1 MKTVGALLSGLA
13 MFLVWVNFATGAP
26 DQPHMRAAIELLQA
40 AKKAEMPL
48 PMLNAAR
55 KHIRQASPNKKGER
69 GDALAAVNEAI
80 ALATVGDRQK
90 MEQKVN
96 HAIAQLHSGMAKAK

>member
-1 MKTVGALLSGLA
+1 MKTIVAILSGLLILFGA
-13 MFLVWVNFATGAP
+13 SSLATAAP

-40 AKKAEMPL
+40 AKQANKPL
-48 PMLNAAR
+48 PMLNAAK
-55 KHIRQASPNKKGER
+55 KHIQKAAPNKKGER
-69 GDALAAVNEAI
+69 VDALAAVNEAI
-80 ALATVGDRQK
+80 ASATTGDKEK